1 MCRKQLMKTLD
12 AGGKAGCFDDSTV
25 AKEKGKEFR
34 INNKSQ
40 KTICRV
46 HIDGCLIYDNRG
58 KRCDYFFKIC
68 EMEQCF
74 LVELK
79 GSDVNEAVKQIIHT
93 FDFINRKLKLP
104 PKNFEGI
111 IVSSGIPRAAEQ
123 KFRTLKEK
131 CFKEKKLKIYKE
143 SRKCQRTI

>member
-1 MCRKQLMKTLD
+1 MCRKQLMQKLE
-12 AGGKAGCFDDSTV
+12 AGERAGCFDDSMV

-46 HIDGCLIYDNRG
+46 HIDGCLIHDNRG

-68 EMEQCF
+68 ETKQCY

-79 GSDVNEAVKQIIHT
+79 GSDIDEAVQQIIHT
-93 FDFINRKLKLP
+93 FDLLNSKLNLP
-104 PKNFEGI
+104 P
-111 IVSSGIPRAAEQ
+111 
-123 KFRTLKEK
+123 
-131 CFKEKKLKIYKE
+131 
-143 SRKCQRTI
+143 